1 MNAGTQKVSAW
12 CGPIFC
18 ILFGL
23 GWMALAR
30 WVQPPSPNLS
40 AASIADV
47 FASHRTL
54 IRLGVGLGG
63 VAGAISVPW
72 AAVVAVQMKRIEGEN
87 CVMTYTQ
94 LTTGALGAL
103 IFIFPMLFLEV
114 AAFRADRSA
123 ELVQAVSDLG
133 YLCLI
138 GFPFLAV
145 IQAFALTAVIFQDH
159 RATPI
164 FPRWLGYFSLWAGT
178 LFIPGTAISYFHTGP
193 LAWNGIFAYWLPLGV
208 FAIWI
213 AVVTAYV
220 LRAIDQQQAEDVAA
234 DSAIGSTKP
243 VHVG

>member
-23 GWMALAR
+23 GWMVLAR

-40 AASIADV
+40 AASISDV

-63 VAGAISVPW
+63 FAGSLSVPW
-72 AAVVAVQMKRIEGEN
+72 AAVVAVQMKRIEGEH

-103 IFIFPMLFLEV
+103 IFVFPMLFLEV
-114 AAFRADRSA
+114 AAFRADRSTQ
-123 ELVQAVSDLG
+123 LVQAVSDLG

-145 IQAFALTAVIFQDH
+145 IQAIALTVVIFQDH

-164 FPRWLGYFSLWAGT
+164 FPRWLGYFSLWAGL
-178 LFIPGTAISYFHTGP
+178 LFIPGTTISYFHTGP

-213 AVVTAYV
+213 FVVTAYV
-220 LRAIDQQQAEDVAA
+220 LRAIDQQQAEYATA
-234 DSAIGSTKP
+234 DSPLGSTKP
-243 VHVG
+243 AHVG